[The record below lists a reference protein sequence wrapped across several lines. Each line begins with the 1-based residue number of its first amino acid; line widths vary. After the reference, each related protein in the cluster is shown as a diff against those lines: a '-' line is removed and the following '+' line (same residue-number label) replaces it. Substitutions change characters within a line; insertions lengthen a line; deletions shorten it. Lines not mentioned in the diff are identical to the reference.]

1 MPDRYIETIEGGNY
15 SNSPDI
21 FDIVY
26 PKRFP
31 VYSDT
36 DTDGEECELDDA
48 HLPPRECVRP
58 KEIHNENVKKLVPDT
73 EDISDSDEC
82 EETITCC
89 ECNFGAHPFL
99 LIIAPDD
106 VTC

>member
-1 MPDRYIETIEGGNY
+1 MLDRDIETIERCY
-15 SNSPDI
+15 DSNSPDVL
-21 FDIVY
+21 DIVY

-31 VYSDT
+31 IYSDT
-36 DTDGEECELDDA
+36 DTDGEERELDDA
-48 HLPPRECVRP
+48 HLPPRECIRL

-73 EDISDSDEC
+73 EDISDSNEC
-82 EETITCC
+82 EETIACC
-89 ECNFGAHPFL
+89 ECNLGAHPFL